1 MIKRNFLEKHINI
14 ILNISL
20 ISSSIYFCIRLLDC
34 FYFIDFPIGDEP
46 IFVNDFK
53 YFLNHGF
60 FNSII
65 NGTSIPFTLLSVFI
79 HKITGLGDIS
89 TRIAG
94 TLSSILLIYYFYT
107 RLSFVNT
114 SEKKYFFTMLLFLLP
129 TSGAS
134 IAATNDSM
142 FFLFLIMFIYETF
155 IFKDNSKSN
164 YILKIISISI
174 VIMTRKV
181 SLVYISVIIFGFII
195 FLLIN
200 KKVFLK
206 ESLSIFK
213 TLFLGLVIAI
223 LFSVPR
229 FVENDYSLSYADKS
243 IYKKRGI
250 TWTEWVFH
258 SQLIGNENNRF
269 GLFSLM
275 VDWKEALKYK
285 NINGDESLP
294 DTYFEYLFFD
304 SSFLLKRFISS
315 LIEISI
321 ISLRYVGILLYLLPI
336 FIKMKLRN
344 MEFDKSLLASIYT
357 TIGILCWAFIWP
369 GLVQHRWL
377 FPFYVLLIYSFSTNL
392 RFFKKKLKFLLVCNL
407 LIINIII
414 IWVFWKENFFYG
426 I

>member
-1 MIKRNFLEKHINI
+1 MKKIYFLEKNFNI

-20 ISSSIYFCIRLLDC
+20 LSSSFYFLVRLIDCYYFIYF
-34 FYFIDFPIGDEP
+34 PMGDEP
-46 IFVNDFK
+46 IFVDDFR

-65 NGTSIPFTLLSVFI
+65 NGTSIPFSLLSVLI

-94 TLSSILLIYYFYT
+94 AFSSLLLVYYFYI
-107 RLSFVNT
+107 RVNFNEV
-114 SEKKYFFTMLLFLLP
+114 SEKKYFFTIFLFLLP
-129 TSGAS
+129 STGAS

-142 FFLFLIMFIYETF
+142 FFLFLLIFIYETF
-155 IFKDNSKSN
+155 IIKNNSKLN
-164 YILKIISISI
+164 FFLKVISISI

-181 SLVYISVIIFGFII
+181 SLIYITIIISGFII

-200 KKVFLK
+200 KKVLLK

-213 TLFLGLVIAI
+213 TLFLGLIIVI

-229 FVENDYSLSYADKS
+229 FLENNYSLSYADKS

-258 SQLIGNENNRF
+258 SQLVGNENNRF
-269 GLFSLM
+269 GLFSPM
-275 VDWKEALKYK
+275 IDWKEALKYK
-285 NINGDESLP
+285 NKNGDEALP
-294 DTYFEYLFFD
+294 DSYFEYLYFD
-304 SSFLLKRFISS
+304 TYFLLKRFISS

-321 ISLRYVGILLYLLPI
+321 ISIRYVGILFFLIPI
-336 FIKMKLRN
+336 FIKLKLKN
-344 MEFDKSLLASIYT
+344 IEYDKSLLASIYT
-357 TIGILCWAFIWP
+357 IIGILCWAFIWP

-392 RFFKKKLKFLLVCNL
+392 RLFKKKLHFLLVSNL
-407 LIINIII
+407 IIINIII